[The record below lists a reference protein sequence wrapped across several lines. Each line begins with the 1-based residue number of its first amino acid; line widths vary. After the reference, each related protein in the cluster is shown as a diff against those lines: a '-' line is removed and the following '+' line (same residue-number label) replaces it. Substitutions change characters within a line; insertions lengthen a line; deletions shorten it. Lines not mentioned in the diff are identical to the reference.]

1 MLELL
6 TAGLRALTHAAALGG
21 AGAVLAR
28 STLPIPAP
36 VAQALD
42 RPIRI
47 AGLVLVL
54 CIAGSALVYLT
65 RLGGGADMDAL
76 RAVMLSPL
84 GAALSLQFIGGLW
97 LMLRSS
103 RPSALAGVLLI
114 LLAYATA
121 GHSAQRGLI
130 TSIAVF
136 LHVAAAAWWLGG
148 LGTLTL
154 AQRHMPSTFAGIVDR
169 FSRQAIWIILLL
181 LSAALFTA
189 ALLLEF
195 RFDPSSGY
203 ARGLLAKAAL
213 TLALL
218 ALAGGNK
225 LLLAPRLPTSRGA
238 ARWLQRSIR
247 AELVLLGCVIAVTAW
262 LTTWHSPNETIHS
275 RQQLPAGPIEVI
287 DAWAPEMPGRV
298 GNGAGYMTLV
308 NHQSVADRLTEVTS
322 PWAERVTLHDSTL
335 AGGISRMRGVVAV
348 DVPAKGRAMLA
359 QGATHLMF
367 TGLYA
372 PFVAGDVVPI
382 VLVFEKAGRME
393 LSLTVRPLNGLP
405 PHEH

>member
-1 MLELL
+1 M
-6 TAGLRALTHAAALGG
+6 
-21 AGAVLAR
+21 
-28 STLPIPAP
+28 
-36 VAQALD
+36 
-42 RPIRI
+42 
-47 AGLVLVL
+47 
-54 CIAGSALVYLT
+54 
-65 RLGGGADMDAL
+65 
-76 RAVMLSPL
+76 MLSPV
-84 GAALSLQFIGGLW
+84 GAALALQLIGGLW
-97 LMLRSS
+97 LMLRSP
-103 RPSALAGVLLI
+103 RPSTFVGALLI
-114 LLAYATA
+114 LLAYGTA

-130 TSIAVF
+130 TSVTVF

-148 LGTLTL
+148 LWTLTL
-154 AQRHMPSTFAGIVDR
+154 AQRHMPSTFVEFVGR
-169 FSRQAIWIILLL
+169 FSRQAIWIVLLL

-195 RFDPSSGY
+195 RLDLNSGY
-203 ARGLLAKAAL
+203 VRGLLAKAAL

-225 LLLAPRLPTSRGA
+225 LLLAPRLPTSQGA

-287 DAWAPEMPGRV
+287 DAWAPEMPGGV

-308 NHQSVADRLTEVTS
+308 NHQSVADRLTEATS
-322 PWAERVTLHDSTL
+322 PWAERVTLHDSTQ
-335 AGGISRMRGVVAV
+335 ADGISRMRGVVAV
-348 DVPAKGRAMLA
+348 DVPAQGRAILA

-382 VLVFEKAGRME
+382 VLVFEKAGRVE
-393 LSLTVRPLNGLP
+393 LSLTVRPLNGLAA
-405 PHEH
+405 HVH